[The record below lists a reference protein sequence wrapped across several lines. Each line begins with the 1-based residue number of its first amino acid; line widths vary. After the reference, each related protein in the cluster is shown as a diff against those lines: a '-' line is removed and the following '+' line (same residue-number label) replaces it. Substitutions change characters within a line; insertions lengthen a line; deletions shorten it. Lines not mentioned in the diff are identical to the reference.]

1 MVPMGAH
8 EGTLLREKKLFFK
21 NKEWDVMEFLVGLQ
35 S

>member
-8 EGTLLREKKLFFK
+8 EGTLLREKKLFLK
-21 NKEWDVMEFLVGLQ
+21 NKEWDVTEFLVGLQ